1 MQVIALQAQRLA
13 GCERLR
19 LCCRR
24 RRLLLRLGRVLELVR
39 ERGLALNLGVLM
51 VRGLGRSVTRMVRN
65 AARLVRG
72 PADELLLE
80 VLGAEDGYLGE
91 EELALDAVRVG
102 VVEYGPYGD
111 LDR

>member
-1 MQVIALQAQRLA
+1 
-13 GCERLR
+13 
-19 LCCRR
+19 
-24 RRLLLRLGRVLELVR
+24 
-39 ERGLALNLGVLM
+39 
-51 VRGLGRSVTRMVRN
+51 MVRN